1 MNSIQK
7 ICRKLKKMRLEIE
20 EFKGYREL
28 MTAGDFYRVK
38 SPFDGNEVA
47 WLMVSKD
54 KKEAV
59 VGYYRILMPVNN
71 GLRRV
76 RLTGLNP
83 EFDYKV
89 EKKKVNSSK
98 KIEFEK
104 VGGDELMNF
113 GLLVGTNDEHRNI
126 EGDFYTELYHLKS
139 E

>member
-1 MNSIQK
+1 MPDFSDETVIYRCQYKYDNYGRIIYITTLGKEKNEIRIQ
-7 ICRKLKKMRLEIE
+7 IE

-47 WLMVSKD
+47 WLIVSKD

-59 VGYYRILMPVNN
+59 VGYYRILMPVND

-89 EKKKVNSSK
+89 EKKKARTAIAIIRKIIK
-98 KIEFEK
+98 KGIIF
-104 VGGDELMNF
+104 F
-113 GLLVGTNDEHRNI
+113 SFSI
-126 EGDFYTELYHLKS
+126 A
-139 E
+139 